1 MGREEIGIIR
11 MGCGGEEWINLQGDV
26 QIVDIF
32 WSMQLLV
39 MDDVRGW
46 FDLMIIMGGS
56 GLIFEKMINV

>member
-1 MGREEIGIIR
+1 